1 MKVEKIAAKALT
13 ILKLKYGLPQTGF
26 IAGGSLANII
36 WEIVS
41 GNKAVINDI
50 DVFLLQETQ
59 NNDKIFE
66 FKEVDINYLNAY
78 GQITSS
84 VDIKKSYT
92 INESKSSGIF
102 NEVKYSSDN
111 NSPQMI
117 IESFDINC
125 TQIGYHIDD
134 NKFYWTSDFEE
145 FLKTGELKIV
155 NLNTPA
161 HTAIRI
167 IKKKYEL
174 NAKLNECEFGICQ
187 FGITNNS
194 MFIDKSRLR
203 FKQRYADIF
212 IKYEKDL
219 KYFFSMDEDIELEKY
234 LINKGVHDKIY
245 FLTTP
250 ISNHYIKESSVDQFP
265 GKNTITNSKEFLFYI
280 RNVYQ
285 NRDLQSVWDKLYFF
299 YNRPDYIDMSIDIDK
314 INFLQSIA
322 KSYPEVIKNLKG
334 LKLSEQLKLVET
346 VLNKITESYDYE
358 TAIAVLENVKLSP
371 DKVFDEDECLLLGLS
386 VRTKTKSVKQGS
398 IDWL

>member
-26 IAGGSLANII
+26 VAGGCLSNIM

-111 NSPQMI
+111 NSPQII

-245 FLTTP
+245 FLNTP
-250 ISNHYIKESSVDQFP
+250 ISNHYIKENSVDQFP